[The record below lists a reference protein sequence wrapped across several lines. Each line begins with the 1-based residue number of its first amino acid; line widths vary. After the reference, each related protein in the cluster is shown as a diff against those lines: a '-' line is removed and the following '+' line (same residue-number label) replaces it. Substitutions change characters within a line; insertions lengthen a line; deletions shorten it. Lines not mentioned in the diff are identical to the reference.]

1 MSIFKK
7 FNIADWFS
15 FYRIAA
21 APLLLLL
28 LWMDERQAFS
38 WMLLISY
45 STDAMDGMI
54 ARGLKITSS
63 RGSQLDS
70 VGDQI
75 TFTIGLI
82 GCYIFEPAFIKQNL
96 TLIIIAFSPYLIQM
110 AIAFM
115 KYGKATAFHTYM
127 AKLSACLLYTS
138 PSPRDR
144 TRSRMPSSA

>member
-82 GCYIFEPAFIKQNL
+82 GCYIFEPAFIKENL
-96 TLIIIAFSPYLIQM
+96 TLIIIAFSP
-110 AIAFM
+110 
-115 KYGKATAFHTYM
+115 
-127 AKLSACLLYTS
+127 
-138 PSPRDR
+138 
-144 TRSRMPSSA
+144 